1 MSRLD
6 EAIRKAEQQ
15 SPHTR
20 VVTAEERPT
29 EASAGPFEAAWS
41 FGQAESVLPRP
52 PAPGPLDSATGRPTS
67 EFGSPLA
74 VFRGFR
80 QGLSERLVLGPDA
93 KPALVE
99 QFRRLAATLHHAQ
112 VDRGMKTIL
121 VTSALASEGK
131 SLTSTNL
138 ALTLGESYRRSV
150 LLIDADLRR
159 PALHD
164 VFQVPNVSGLSD
176 GLHADAEKKLSLVQ
190 ITAGVTLLTAGRPD
204 PDPMHVLT
212 SDRMRRIIHEAAD
225 RFDWVII
232 DTPPVALLP
241 DANLLVSMVDAALLV
256 IRAGQTPYHLVLK
269 AVDAIGRDRILGT
282 VLNGAEET
290 DVRYDYYQGY
300 YKPLKPSLT
309 G

>member
-15 SPHTR
+15 SPHAR
-20 VVTAEERPT
+20 VVPIEDRPT
-29 EASAGPFEAAWS
+29 EENPGPFEAAWS
-41 FGQAESVLPRP
+41 FAPPEPVLPRAA
-52 PAPGPLDSATGRPTS
+52 APGRSESHAERPS

-80 QGLSERLVLGPDA
+80 PGLSERLVLGPDA
-93 KPALVE
+93 RPALVE

-112 VDRGMKTIL
+112 VDRGMKTVL

-190 ITAGVTLLTAGRPD
+190 ISGGVTLLTAGRPD

-212 SDRMRRIIHEAAD
+212 SDRMRRIVQEAAE

-256 IRAGQTPYHLVLK
+256 VRAGQTPYHLVLK
-269 AVDAIGRDRILGT
+269 AVEAIGRDRILGT

-290 DVRYDYYQGY
+290 DTRYDYYQGY
-300 YKPLKPSLT
+300 YKPVKPSLT